1 MSEKGN
7 LQFHCS
13 LEQHKGNHSPLI
25 IIQNK
30 LQHYKNAKQNVRL
43 KEKENQEQFKKYE

>member
-1 MSEKGN
+1 MCWQGFEILMSEKGN

-25 IIQNK
+25 TIPDT
-30 LQHYKNAKQNVRL
+30 KQAAAL
-43 KEKENQEQFKKYE
+43 